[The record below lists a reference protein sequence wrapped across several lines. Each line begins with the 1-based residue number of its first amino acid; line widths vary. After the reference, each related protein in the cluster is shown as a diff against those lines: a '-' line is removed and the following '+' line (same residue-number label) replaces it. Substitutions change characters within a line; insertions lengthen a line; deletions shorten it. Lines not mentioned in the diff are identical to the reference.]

1 MVVPTHPRVA
11 EPATPA
17 SPATD
22 LWDLRRFG
30 PTPPDATGAVLLLP
44 GALCTA
50 AFYDDVVADPRVAS
64 GDTGWI
70 EATPPGFGGLPVA
83 DGFVPTVEAYAEL
96 TGDLAAE
103 VGAHTIVAHSYFAN
117 VAIEMAVTG
126 RFSGQLVLL
135 SPCFAASD
143 EESDTRMFARLARI
157 PGVGRVV
164 WGLLPKLMGVGM
176 KGRFPA
182 AAQDRLVAEMRR
194 FNGGIT
200 RRLVRH
206 YFAHL
211 EAHAGSI
218 ATRLCGSGV
227 TAWLVRGSDDEVG
240 LCDTERRKLE
250 SCPRVSL
257 ITVPDARHFVMAD
270 QPGAVVDVALR
281 ALPRRD
287 VS

>member
-1 MVVPTHPRVA
+1 MAAPTHPRI
-11 EPATPA
+11 A
-17 SPATD
+17 SPTPRATD

-30 PTPPDATGAVLLLP
+30 PPQPGADGSVLLLP
-44 GALCTA
+44 GAMCTA
-50 AFYDDVVADPRVAS
+50 FFYDDVVADPRVGS
-64 GDTGWI
+64 GDTRWI
-70 EATPPGFGGLPVA
+70 EATPPGFGGLPVP
-83 DGFVPTVEAYAEL
+83 DRFVPTVEAYAEL
-96 TGDLAAE
+96 TSDLAAE

-117 VAIEMAVTG
+117 VAIEMVVTG

-143 EESDTRMFARLARI
+143 EESDTRTFARLGRI

-194 FNGGIT
+194 FDPRVT
-200 RRLVRH
+200 RQLTRH
-206 YFAHL
+206 YFEHL

-227 TAWLVRGSDDEVG
+227 
-240 LCDTERRKLE
+240 
-250 SCPRVSL
+250 
-257 ITVPDARHFVMAD
+257 
-270 QPGAVVDVALR
+270 
-281 ALPRRD
+281 
-287 VS
+287 

>member
-1 MVVPTHPRVA
+1 MAAPVHPRVVDPTVPTA
-11 EPATPA
+11 Q
-17 SPATD
+17 ATD
-22 LWDLRRFG
+22 RWDLRGFG
-30 PTPPDATGAVLLLP
+30 PTLADATGSVLLLP
-44 GALCTA
+44 GAMCTA
-50 AFYDDVVADPRVAS
+50 AFYDDVVADPRVAGS
-64 GDTGWI
+64 GTRWI
-70 EATPPGFGGLPVA
+70 EATPPGFGGREVPSR
-83 DGFVPTVEAYAEL
+83 FVPTVEAYAEL
-96 TGDLAAE
+96 TGDLAAAL
-103 VGAHTIVAHSYFAN
+103 GAHTIVAHSYFAN

-126 RFSGQLVLL
+126 RFSGRLVLL

-143 EESDTRMFARLARI
+143 EESDTRVFARLAAI

-164 WGLLPKLMGVGM
+164 WGLLPRLMGVGM

-182 AAQDRLVAEMRR
+182 AAQDRLVAEMKR
-194 FNGGIT
+194 FDPRLT
-200 RRLVRH
+200 RQLTHH

-211 EAHAGSI
+211 EDHAGSI

-227 TAWLVRGSDDEVG
+227 SAWVVRGSDDEVG
-240 LCDTERRKLE
+240 LCDRERRRLE

-281 ALPRRD
+281 ALPRD